1 MQVTSVFLTLDP
13 VFFLIRH
20 TTISQQILL
29 ALQEP
34 SVIPAMSSPY
44 VLESVLGLLGV
55 AIIYMACLLRAES
68 KASPTDPLL
77 IHNDD
82 SHSASIP
89 IVKHT
94 DSTDITVVAHS
105 LSDSR
110 YLMGGSLSVIDP
122 WALMGIQ
129 KPCESGVLPSAN
141 TLHAQLASKLY
152 ELQRS
157 EASISEIQGLH
168 HAYLA
173 VLNATALLIRD
184 HQYRQLKQQ
193 QQQAPQETATVAR
206 EDVRRVVKQLEKD
219 RSAFADQAA
228 RMESWGAFLQDDLQA
243 SKSRIKELEGRLR
256 QAENQA
262 RCAPSWFGAYDEFV
276 EQRCIVGE
284 EQRVG
289 STDLHDS
296 FLEFLRDSRHPE
308 GEPTHKAFRELLQ
321 HLGYEYDQVY
331 VDGTNKRGFRGISLL
346 KPTAHLKLKHESV

>member
-1 MQVTSVFLTLDP
+1 
-13 VFFLIRH
+13 
-20 TTISQQILL
+20 
-29 ALQEP
+29 
-34 SVIPAMSSPY
+34 
-44 VLESVLGLLGV
+44 
-55 AIIYMACLLRAES
+55 
-68 KASPTDPLL
+68 
-77 IHNDD
+77 
-82 SHSASIP
+82 
-89 IVKHT
+89 
-94 DSTDITVVAHS
+94 
-105 LSDSR
+105 
-110 YLMGGSLSVIDP
+110 MGGSLSVIDP

-141 TLHAQLASKLY
+141 NLHAQLASKLY

-184 HQYRQLKQQ
+184 HQYHQLK

-331 VDGTNKRGFRGISLL
+331 VDGINKRGFRGISLL
-346 KPTAHLKLKHESV
+346 KPTAQLQLKLESV